1 MNTCIVLFSGGIDS
15 TTALYWA
22 GSRFEQVAALTF
34 DYGQRHRIEID
45 CSQKIAARLHV
56 MQKIFSLDLS
66 QIGGSSL
73 TDQKEPLP
81 LFFSTEE
88 IEEGVP
94 STYVPFRNG
103 IFLSVAAAWAD
114 VIEAGTILTGFNVID
129 SPNYPDTTE
138 PFARAMEDAVNLG
151 SRRSSD
157 QKNIRIL
164 TPFVDKKKSEILSI
178 GLSLGADYS
187 YSISCYSGQEN
198 PCGRCSSCL
207 LRRDAWAVIGREDHL
222 LARLQKKGQP

>member
-1 MNTCIVLFSGGIDS
+1 MKTGIVLFSGGIDS

-22 GSRFEQVAALTF
+22 GHRFERVAALTF

-45 CSQKIAARLHV
+45 CSREIAARLNV
-56 MQKIFSLDLS
+56 KQQIFRLDLS

-73 TDQKEPLP
+73 TDLREPLP
-81 LFFSTEE
+81 QFFSADE

-114 VIEAGTILTGFNVID
+114 VIEADAILTGFNVID
-129 SPNYPDTTE
+129 SPHYPDTTE
-138 PFARAMEDAVNLG
+138 PFALAMEKAVHLG
-151 SRRSSD
+151 TRR
-157 QKNIRIL
+157 NGIRIL
-164 TPFVDKKKSEILSI
+164 TPFIDKKKSEILSL

-187 YSISCYSGQEN
+187 HSISCYSGQEI

-207 LRRDAWAVIGREDHL
+207 IRRNAWAAIGREDHL
-222 LARLQKKGQP
+222 LARLKKKGQP